1 MAPGWCDRYDKDAQ
15 QTEASVLD
23 TKLID
28 QLTAAVRAAF
38 PAGLRG
44 EADKHVRAA
53 LESAFTRLDLVTREE
68 FEIQQAVLA
77 RTRAKLEQLEKQIA
91 ALEQAQKQN

>member
-1 MAPGWCDRYDKDAQ
+1 MFDPKQFDDLAKKLFTALPTSLQNIEKDIQ
-15 QTEASVLD
+15 QKFKEIL
-23 TKLID
+23 
-28 QLTAAVRAAF
+28 Q
-38 PAGLRG
+38 
-44 EADKHVRAA
+44 
-53 LESAFTRLDLVTREE
+53 SAFAHMDLVTREE